1 MSTSIVSKALAKVG
15 LQLERRSSLENPQTP
30 LSYPAEWLLD
40 IFNGGRSDSGLRISE
55 MTAIQCAAVFQCV
68 MILANAMASHPLN
81 IYRRE
86 LVDGNSSK
94 TIAYGHPL
102 FDLLHS
108 EPNIEMTSATWR
120 RTMMCHKL
128 LWGNSYSEI
137 ARDEDNQIIG
147 LFPRNPA
154 RTRPVRITESMK
166 MQGTTYPPGTLVY
179 ETYETIG
186 DSQIMEQDNATEKF
200 GMRRIILAE
209 DMLHVMG
216 LSLDGRLAQD
226 TVILARQAI
235 GLALAT
241 EKFGAKFFGN
251 GAIPQGILGV
261 PGDMSDV
268 QWEVLKRSWAESH
281 GGENQHKTG
290 VLPPGVTYTKTGST
304 PNEAQNIETRNMQVA
319 EIARFFNVPLHML
332 GVINDSAGKS
342 TVEQS
347 SIEFKL
353 YAVDPHAV
361 DFEQELKRKLFPKV
375 GQSANKYVAHLD
387 LRKLMYPD
395 AASRATLYGSGKQ
408 WGYLCTDDIREMEGM
423 NPVPGTDG
431 SGRTFWMPNNMMD
444 ASLAS
449 VQSKQVTKGLND
461 GTLAATPTGV
471 TPIGNHPVV
480 KAANEA
486 AAQNRE
492 AALAQAKAAA
502 SGDDEP
508 DDQDSRGVRLA
519 RTRKMFA
526 PMFRDASGRAAA
538 RVKATP
544 SDYVK
549 IFAPLTSAIVDCLL
563 DGQALNGA
571 DFIQRYV
578 GDLFARR
585 SEKWP
590 TDLDAAASEEFTSL
604 LSMIAKSIQVGA

>member
-1 MSTSIVSKALAKVG
+1 MATSFASKALAKVG

-40 IFNGGRSDSGLRISE
+40 IFNGGRTDSGLRVSE
-55 MTAIQCAAVFQCV
+55 MTAIQVAAVFACV
-68 MILANAMASHPLN
+68 QIIANAIASHPLN

-86 LVDGNSSK
+86 MVDGNSSK
-94 TIAYGHPL
+94 TVAYGHPL
-102 FDLLHS
+102 FDLLAH
-108 EPNIEMTSATWR
+108 EPNIEMTSTTWR

-128 LWGNSYSEI
+128 LWGNHYSEI
-137 ARDEDNQIIG
+137 ERDENGQIIG
-147 LFPRNPA
+147 LWPRNPA
-154 RTRPVRITESMK
+154 RTRPVRITEPMT
-166 MQGTTYPPGTLVY
+166 MQGTKYPTGTLVY

-226 TVILARQAI
+226 VVILARQAI

-290 VLPPGVTYTKTGST
+290 VLPPGVTYTKTGSN
-304 PNEAQNIETRNMQVA
+304 PNEAQNVETRSFQIA

-332 GVINDSAGKS
+332 GIMSDSQGKS

-353 YAVDPHAV
+353 YCVDPHAV
-361 DFEQELKRKLFPKV
+361 DLEQELKRKIFPKI
-375 GQSANKYVAHLD
+375 GQGANKYVAHLD

-395 AASRATLYGSGKQ
+395 AASRATIYGSGKQ
-408 WGYLCTDDIREMEGM
+408 WGFFCTDDIRELEGM
-423 NPVPGTDG
+423 NPVTDG
-431 SGRTFWMPNNMMD
+431 SGKVFWMPNNMMD
-444 ASLAS
+444 ASLSS
-449 VQSKQVTKGLND
+449 VQSKQVAKGLND

-471 TPIGNHPVV
+471 TPIGDHPVV

-486 AAQNRE
+486 AQQNRD
-492 AALAQAKAAA
+492 AALAQAKASA
-502 SGDDEP
+502 SDGEDDDTP
-508 DDQDSRGVRLA
+508 DSRSVRLA
-519 RTRKMFA
+519 RTRKMFG
-526 PMFRDASGRAAA
+526 PMYRDAVGRAAA

-544 SDYVK
+544 GDYVK
-549 IFAPLTSAIVDCLL
+549 IFAPLTSAVIDCML
-563 DGQALNGA
+563 DGQALNAA
-571 DFIQRYV
+571 DFTQRYV
-578 GDLFARR
+578 GEMFAKR
-585 SEKWP
+585 SDKWG
-590 TDLDAAASEEFTSL
+590 TDLDAAATEEFTNL
-604 LSMIAKSIQVGA
+604 LAAIARSIQLEA